1 MTEMTWPQFKH
12 AHSELENEEISRL
25 WKRFKEGK
33 YLVGAKTTS
42 SATEEA
48 PRDEKEMEELTD
60 LEDSDNIDPNHGH
73 DLNYIQEV
81 EEEMAEEDPII
92 EPTEPPQEEETP
104 VEVIEQP
111 PVAEKPKEQSN
122 EKLAKRLRDNM
133 IYGI

>member
-1 MTEMTWPQFKH
+1 MTWPQFKH

-33 YLVGAKTTS
+33 YLVGTKTTS

-48 PRDEKEMEELTD
+48 PRDEKEMEELIE
-60 LEDSDNIDPNHGH
+60 L
-73 DLNYIQEV
+73 

-104 VEVIEQP
+104 VEVIEEP

-122 EKLAKRLRDNM
+122 EKLAKRLRDNI

>member
-1 MTEMTWPQFKH
+1 MTWPQFKH

-33 YLVGAKTTS
+33 YLVGTKTTS

-60 LEDSDNIDPNHGH
+60 LEDSEQ
-73 DLNYIQEV
+73 LL
-81 EEEMAEEDPII
+81 EEEIAEDPII

-104 VEVIEQP
+104 VEVIEEP

-122 EKLAKRLRDNM
+122 EKLAKRLRDNI

>member
-33 YLVGAKTTS
+33 YLVGTKTTS

-60 LEDSDNIDPNHGH
+60 LEDSE
-73 DLNYIQEV
+73 QVV
-81 EEEMAEEDPII
+81 EEEIAEVPII

-104 VEVIEQP
+104 VEVIEEP

-122 EKLAKRLRDNM
+122 EKLAKRLRDNI